1 MSMFRAPPREVLAW
15 LEQNRVEHV
24 ILRYGPRVLDTRV
37 KDVDLLVDDQAIT
50 ALKAA
55 FQSRRSGTKID
66 CYGIEGLHGSDYH
79 GFSHLPEPLG
89 RQILAR
95 RRQIAGVWVP
105 HPLDELNGLL
115 YHMAYHKS
123 LQSGVHVSD
132 PTRSLSTPGTERL
145 AVLREEC
152 GATVACTLEDFHR
165 HLESCGLAVSEQ
177 RLVAYIEHDF
187 RHGRKSLF
195 HALLQDRHPGEL
207 NLFMIR
213 GVAVRHGKSESLIE
227 RLRERYS
234 IVSIKAIDWLTRLTR
249 TGSMRGGKWRRGGR
263 PHIAVVVFDPAPVP
277 ATPDERKVHPF
288 VFNRNQFIKVE
299 WRDWFCRETTAR
311 AKDNP
316 IHSTDNEAEALGH
329 LPLFFSPEE
338 REQIRRSLTS
348 LRAGVS
354 R

>member
-1 MSMFRAPPREVLAW
+1 MLNTQVA
-15 LEQNRVEHV
+15 
-24 ILRYGPRVLDTRV
+24 
-37 KDVDLLVDDQAIT
+37 DVDLLVDDQAISG
-50 ALKAA
+50 LKAV
-55 FQSRRSGTKID
+55 FRGRRSGTKID

-79 GFSHLPEPLG
+79 GFPHLPEPLG

-95 RRQIAGVWVP
+95 RRQVAGVWVP

-132 PTRSLSTPGTERL
+132 PAHSTPTPGTERL
-145 AVLREEC
+145 AALQTEC
-152 GATVACTLEDFHR
+152 GFTVTCTLEGFHR
-165 HLESCGLAVSEQ
+165 HLESCGLAVSEA

-195 HALLQDRHPGEL
+195 HARLQDRYPGEL
-207 NLFMIR
+207 NLFVIR
-213 GVAVRHGKSESLIE
+213 GVAVRHGKSDALIE
-227 RLRERYS
+227 LLRERYQ
-234 IVSIKAIDWLTRLTR
+234 IVSIKAIDRWTRLTR
-249 TGSMRGGKWRRGGR
+249 VRHMRGGKWHRGGR

-277 ATPDERKVHPF
+277 TTADERKIHPF
-288 VFNRNQFIKVE
+288 VFNRNQFVKVE

-316 IHSTDNEAEALGH
+316 IHSTDNEAEARGH
-329 LPLFFSPEE
+329 LPLFFSTEE
-338 REQIRRSLTS
+338 REQIRRSLPS
-348 LRAGVS
+348 LRAETS

>member
-1 MSMFRAPPREVLAW
+1 M
-15 LEQNRVEHV
+15 
-24 ILRYGPRVLDTRV
+24 LDTRV
-37 KDVDLLVDDQAIT
+37 KDVDLLVDDQAIA

-55 FQSRRSGTKID
+55 FKSRRSGTKID

-123 LQSGVHVSD
+123 LQSGVHISD

-165 HLESCGLAVSEQ
+165 HLETCGLAVSEQ

-187 RHGRKSLF
+187 RHGRKSFF

-207 NLFMIR
+207 NLFVIR
-213 GVAVRHGKSESLIE
+213 GVAVRHGKSEALIE

-234 IVSIKAIDWLTRLTR
+234 IVSVKAIDWLTRLTR
-249 TGSMRGGKWRRGGR
+249 AKSMRGGKWRRGGR
-263 PHIAVVVFDPAPVP
+263 PHIAVVVFDPAPVA

-316 IHSTDNEAEALGH
+316 VHSTDNEAEALGH
-329 LPLFFSPEE
+329 LPLFFSAEE
-338 REQIRRSLTS
+338 REQIRLSLPS
-348 LRAGVS
+348 LRAGAS